1 MFNDF
6 FYDQFSAQSNYDI
19 DINWTDN
26 DKLNKI
32 DFRPYKIEKLLSEIN
47 PNKACGP
54 DGIPGKVLK
63 ECAASLAH
71 PLSILFQLSYNSG
84 TLPAEWKLANI
95 VPIHKK
101 GSKDDIENYRP
112 ISLTCLVM
120 KIFERIIREDLLS
133 RTAHLIDK
141 R

>member
-1 MFNDF
+1 MFNNF
-6 FYDQFSAQSNYDI
+6 FYEQFSAQSNYDI
-19 DINWTDN
+19 DIDWTD
-26 DKLNKI
+26 DDRLNKI
-32 DFRPYKIEKLLSEIN
+32 SFSPYKIEKLLSEIN

-63 ECAASLAH
+63 ECASSLAY

-95 VPIHKK
+95 IPIHKN

-120 KIFERIIREDLLS
+120 KIRALLTNLAS
-133 RTAHLIDK
+133 E
-141 R
+141 